1 MRHEVVYFATG
12 DFKTIDI
19 GKGVQIKHILVEAFG
34 ADNIAVGTAM
44 DWIIFYGNVQ
54 ADVLYQ
60 RNFIALGS
68 IKSDIADVD
77 GNIST
82 KFDKDYRDLR
92 EFEYIN
98 DDQHQITIYLSNLPA
113 TITLVRFTIITDRNT

>member
-1 MRHEVVYFATG
+1 MRHEIVYFASG

-19 GKGVQIKHILVEAFG
+19 GKGVQIKHILVEA
-34 ADNIAVGTAM
+34 VGLEQLAIGTEM

-54 ADVLYQ
+54 ADILYQ
-60 RNFIALGS
+60 RNYIALGS
-68 IKSDIADVD
+68 LKSDKADVD

-82 KFDKDYRDLR
+82 RFTKDHRDLR
-92 EFEYIN
+92 EFEYVN

-113 TITLVRFTIITDRNT
+113 TVTLVRFTIITDRNT